1 MARTQRRLQ
10 RAIMRVLI
18 LTTSVALVLMSVVIP
33 TAAQTREKAAKIAG
47 YTPEPK
53 YPPLARARRIE
64 GKGLFILRV
73 QLDTGLVKD
82 VQVERSTGSSIL
94 DSSATG
100 ALKEW
105 RFKPDALR
113 RLTERSP
120 SMTKFIRGGILAIR
134 VPVSFVLSGTQIGI
148 PPPRY
153 P

>member
-1 MARTQRRLQ
+1 MM
-10 RAIMRVLI
+10 RALI

-33 TAAQTREKAAKIAG
+33 TAALTREEAAKITL
-47 YTPEPK
+47 YEPEPK
-53 YPPLARARRIE
+53 CPPLARSRRIE

-73 QLDTGLVKD
+73 QMDTGLVKD

-94 DSSATG
+94 DSSARD

-105 RFKPDALR
+105 RFKPDAVR
-113 RLTERSP
+113 WLTERSP
-120 SMTKFIRGGILAIR
+120 RRQNPSGGILLIP
-134 VPVSFVLSGTQIGI
+134 VPVSFVLSGNTNAPM